1 MMNYIEF
8 ISKKD
13 VELKAVKPPFR
24 VCGPGNFARWC
35 YLRHGEDVQLFVNG
49 WVNDQYLS
57 DRMCDIIN
65 MYYQATCSQIR
76 LLEANYYY
84 CVVYKSGQVAYTS
97 TERRLEIEEEATLMV
112 DVYGFEEIQ
121 TIYIRDIEGNKWF
134 EVCLEELEVVNQIRK
149 GVL

>member
-49 WVNDQYLS
+49 WVNNQHLS
-57 DRMCDIIN
+57 DRLCEQISL
-65 MYYQATCSQIR
+65 YYQAVCSQIR
-76 LLEANYYY
+76 LLKSKYYY
-84 CVVYKSGQVAYTS
+84 CVVYKGDEVAFIS
-97 TERRLEIEEEATLMV
+97 TERRLEIEEEALLMK
-112 DVYGFEEIQ
+112 DFNCFEEIKA
-121 TIYIRDIEGNKWF
+121 IYIRDIEDNKWF
-134 EVCLEELEVVNQIRK
+134 EVCWEELEVANQIRK
-149 GVL
+149 EAL